1 MNAAW
6 QRFTQPHQT
15 ARPRPRPVTKRS
27 YRAADKSNT
36 KAPTT
41 SKHVHF
47 GTATVMG
54 YSAETKD
61 KAKDSLALSAPATSS
76 RPGTTRQSTAF
87 SGRPGGASTR
97 QASYSAGG
105 RPTGVRQ
112 GSAYGGQQHGGAKR
126 SGYGGGYGYGSG
138 SGYGYGYGSGY
149 ESRSARPERLEVTV
163 TK

>member
-15 ARPRPRPVTKRS
+15 ARPRPRPAAKRS
-27 YRAADKSNT
+27 YRAAADKSKT

-76 RPGTTRQSTAF
+76 RPGTTRQSTAY

-112 GSAYGGQQHGGAKR
+112 GSAYGGQSVGAKR
-126 SGYGGGYGYGSG
+126 SGYGGGH
-138 SGYGYGYGSGY
+138 GY
-149 ESRSARPERLEVTV
+149 EARGGRPERLEVTV